1 MSGHIRT
8 AGRRWAGTAIRLG
21 RPPGVSSE
29 FRRPTPTPPRC
40 FCLPSR
46 PGRKSRKPGGPDA
59 APLPCGPAPTYAA
72 QARPQTPAPFSKR
85 QRRDREGRGRQD
97 SVVTGLSPPSSAV
110 AMSCWKCPCD
120 RQDLAGP
127 PLAAAV
133 DLETRRVPFTPDL
146 LPSDATG
153 PLVLNPGTSKFSFQP
168 NPMLANSMLADETN
182 SAPFKTPASLWTRW
196 REAGHRRR
204 DGPPPPRPLPGHG
217 GQDPMEHECTCPL
230 PQAPLGRPPG
240 VGRLAPAQGRRER
253 TALSHAQGYDPR
265 DLPATGPLPVGCPS
279 S

>member
-1 MSGHIRT
+1 MPGHIRT
-8 AGRRWAGTAIRLG
+8 AGRRWAGTTIRPG

-29 FRRPTPTPPRC
+29 FRRPTPTPSRC

-46 PGRKSRKPGGPDA
+46 PGRKSRTPSGPDA

-85 QRRDREGRGRQD
+85 QRRDREGRVARIRSSPGSHRPPLPWPCRAGR
-97 SVVTGLSPPSSAV
+97 
-110 AMSCWKCPCD
+110 CPWD
-120 RQDLAGP
+120 RQDLVGP

-133 DLETRRVPFTPDL
+133 DWRPGAFHSRRL

-153 PLVLNPGTSKFSFQP
+153 PLVLNPRTSKFSFQP

-196 REAGHRRR
+196 RGRS
-204 DGPPPPRPLPGHG
+204 PP
-217 GQDPMEHECTCPL
+217 T
-230 PQAPLGRPPG
+230 GRPDTSPAPSWSRRPG
-240 VGRLAPAQGRRER
+240 PFGPRGHVPLAPGPTGPSPWSWTSRSRPGTTRAHCSQPRAGVRPARPARHRAPSGRLPF
-253 TALSHAQGYDPR
+253 
-265 DLPATGPLPVGCPS
+265 
-279 S
+279 

>member
-1 MSGHIRT
+1 MAGSPARRAGLTPLRFRAAQLRPTRRRPARRRPRRSRSVSVEIGKAGSARIRSSPGSHRPPLPWPCR
-8 AGRRWAGTAIRLG
+8 AGR
-21 RPPGVSSE
+21 
-29 FRRPTPTPPRC
+29 
-40 FCLPSR
+40 
-46 PGRKSRKPGGPDA
+46 
-59 APLPCGPAPTYAA
+59 
-72 QARPQTPAPFSKR
+72 
-85 QRRDREGRGRQD
+85 
-97 SVVTGLSPPSSAV
+97 
-110 AMSCWKCPCD
+110 CPWD
-120 RQDLAGP
+120 RQDLVGP

-133 DLETRRVPFTPDL
+133 DWRPGAFHSRRL

-153 PLVLNPGTSKFSFQP
+153 PLVLNPRTSKFSFQP

-204 DGPPPPRPLPGHG
+204 DGPPLPRPLPGHG
-217 GQDPMEHECTCPL
+217 GQDPLDHEGTCPL
-230 PQAPLGRPPG
+230 PQAPLDRPPG